1 MKIQSCSLN
10 GVRGLPPITLDFTDP
25 VSGQARARTVI
36 AGSNGSGK
44 TTILETIG
52 QLLAFANFQKL
63 NWIALEQATVKLL
76 VVGLPPDEDTP
87 LRIEIDAA
95 TPSIQI
101 KPAFP
106 DKASLEKIQGRGI
119 ESFGFAERIPKQI
132 QFAEQAM
139 GDYPSCIYFPSENR
153 QLQRKKAGQV
163 VAEPTPYQ
171 WVYRFADS
179 QQWPGSLESFLVAMY
194 FRDLISLNEDHHHT
208 NGHNGKVHNS
218 GEFKQFTTIINRFL
232 SNKQIIGV
240 DRQTFRIQVQGANGQ
255 PYGIDQLSSGEK
267 QILLLLGEIQRR
279 IRRGSIVLIDE
290 PELHLHPR
298 WQRQLVQALTDFSAT
313 YDAQLIMTTHS
324 EEIAHAVYEHELILL
339 DDIFQPASSTNFE
352 TIPSV

>member
-194 FRDLISLNEDHHHT
+194 FRDLISFNEDHHHT

-298 WQRQLVQALTDFSAT
+298 WQRQLVQALTDFCAT

>member
-298 WQRQLVQALTDFSAT
+298 WQRQLVQALTDFCAT

>member
-1 MKIQSCSLN
+1 MKIQSCSLKQ
-10 GVRGLPPITLDFTDP
+10 VRGLPPITLDFTDP
-25 VSGQARARTVI
+25 VSGLARARTVI

-52 QLLAFANFQKL
+52 QLIAFANFQKL
-63 NWIALEQATVKLL
+63 NWVALEQANVQLL
-76 VVGLPPDEDTP
+76 VTDLPPDVETP
-87 LRIEIDAA
+87 LRIEVEAA

-101 KPAFP
+101 RPAF
-106 DKASLEKIQGRGI
+106 SNRGTLEKIQVRGI

-132 QFAEQAM
+132 QLAEQGM

-163 VAEPTPYQ
+163 IAEPTPYQ

-179 QQWPGSLESFLVAMY
+179 QQWPGSLESFLVAIY
-194 FRDLISLNEDHHHT
+194 FRDLISLSEDHQHT
-208 NGHNGKVHNS
+208 NGQNGKVHNG
-218 GEFKQFTTIINRFL
+218 GEFRQFTTIINRFL
-232 SNKQIIGV
+232 ANKQIVGV

-255 PYGIDQLSSGEK
+255 TYGIDQLSSGEK

-290 PELHLHPR
+290 PELHLHPK
-298 WQRQLVQALTDFSAT
+298 WQRQLVRALTDFCAAF
-313 YDAQLIMTTHS
+313 DAQLIMTTHS
-324 EEIAHAVYEHELILL
+324 EEIAHAVYEHELIRL
-339 DDIFQPASSTNFE
+339 DDIFQPATATTLE
-352 TIPSV
+352 MTPSV

>member
-208 NGHNGKVHNS
+208 NGHNGKVHNG

-298 WQRQLVQALTDFSAT
+298 WQRQLVQALTDFCAT